1 MSESLDKPSVKSP
14 GFWAEAGVHFLKNP
28 RAMLALFFV
37 LCLGLIA
44 LSAPMLVGT
53 KPIVCKYK
61 GNLYFPAMGYYKSSW
76 ENPIFYKDK
85 FRRVYPGNLKKKD
98 PESWAWFP
106 PLYQDPY
113 RRVRD
118 GEYRDQPGNKT
129 GVEGTPNQYN
139 KLGTDTRGVDVL
151 AQMIHG
157 TQIALMV
164 GFVSMGI
171 ASVIGVFVGACA
183 GFFGGWVDILL
194 SRLIEIVICVPSLV
208 LILAMLAILDQVT
221 IWHLMAI
228 IGFTGWTGIARLTRA
243 EFLKIKQ
250 LEYVT
255 AAKALGAGSMR
266 VMFIH
271 ILRNSMAPILVPISF
286 GIASAILTESA
297 LSFLG
302 FGAPPPNPSW
312 GTLLSQG
319 RANIQDMWWLI
330 VYPGLAIFLTVLAYN
345 LIGEGIQDATDP
357 RTREAK

>member
-1 MSESLDKPSVKSP
+1 MD
-14 GFWAEAGVHFLKNP
+14 
-28 RAMLALFFV
+28 
-37 LCLGLIA
+37 
-44 LSAPMLVGT
+44 
-53 KPIVCKYK
+53 
-61 GNLYFPAMGYYKSSW
+61 
-76 ENPIFYKDK
+76 
-85 FRRVYPGNLKKKD
+85 
-98 PESWAWFP
+98 
-106 PLYQDPY
+106 
-113 RRVRD
+113 
-118 GEYRDQPGNKT
+118 
-129 GVEGTPNQYN
+129 
-139 KLGTDTRGVDVL
+139 
-151 AQMIHG
+151 
-157 TQIALMV
+157 
-164 GFVSMGI
+164 
-171 ASVIGVFVGACA
+171 
-183 GFFGGWVDILL
+183 
-194 SRLIEIVICVPSLV
+194 
-208 LILAMLAILDQVT
+208 
-221 IWHLMAI
+221 WH
-228 IGFTGWTGIARLTRA
+228 ARLTRA